1 MNKIIFEGIATH
13 NLKNLDVTIPFNT
26 ITAIY
31 GRSGAGKS
39 SLAFSS
45 IYQLCKDEFD
55 AVENGYLNESDYKV
69 ANFSGLIPAV
79 AIPQRNT
86 NNNPRSTIYSYLN
99 IAQALSS
106 LKIKR
111 NVAVPNYDKLKINN
125 YRNECPHCLGL

>member
-111 NVAVPNYDKLKINN
+111 NVAVPN
-125 YRNECPHCLGL
+125 